1 MLTTRQRLAGLLL
14 CVLAAAVPAWWAALF
29 ASDAFRRLFV
39 EPGAW
44 ETLRPLLYADLGLA
58 VVTVLAGVRGL
69 SGSLSATVAGLAIGA
84 WGYATLW
91 TVGAAVTGSLSTLGT
106 MLMLVAFALV
116 CAACHALVSPRRS
129 DDR

>member
-1 MLTTRQRLAGLLL
+1 M
-14 CVLAAAVPAWWAALF
+14 PAWWVALF

-116 CAACHALVSPRRS
+116 CAAYHALVSPRRS